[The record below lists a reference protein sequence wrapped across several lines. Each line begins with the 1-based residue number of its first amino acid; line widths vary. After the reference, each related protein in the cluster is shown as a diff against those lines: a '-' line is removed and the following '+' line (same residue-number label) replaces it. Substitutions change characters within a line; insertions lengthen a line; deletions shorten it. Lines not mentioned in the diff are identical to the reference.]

1 MNCKNNKHTLHLR
14 NDSFSI
20 YNNSFLR
27 NDILLM
33 LDDCLS
39 IAKDIFLQDHN
50 FLAVVPKHVLLRK
63 LPQAKI
69 PSMQIIFIA
78 RLKVERAKIPS
89 TLKIFSDFRD
99 KRANLSVQPI
109 FNIPSERIC
118 RQIMLLSFQIYLFL
132 RNSLNWIIYRALNTI
147 VNHSYPSTC
156 ICIKKTEFSLCIR
169 KRRFFRAKQNC
180 PSVFY
185 EAFIMQ

>member
-156 ICIKKTEFSLCIR
+156 ICIKKLN
-169 KRRFFRAKQNC
+169 FR
-180 PSVFY
+180 SV
-185 EAFIMQ
+185 